1 MEFQQSYIN
10 VDGISAEQSCIND
23 DGISTEL
30 H

>member
-10 VDGISAEQSCIND
+10 DEGISAAQSCIND